1 MEGINA
7 KDHENIMR
15 AFRRFEELSS
25 IVKNKT
31 SIEEDS
37 MTREGMAKLADNYQ
51 KYKSLLSELEQCT
64 KAYVKKKKS
73 VQGVM
78 FKSIRK
84 MNTEVGKK
92 SYRRT

>member
-1 MEGINA
+1 
-7 KDHENIMR
+7 MR
-15 AFRRFEELSS
+15 AFCRFEELSS

-37 MTREGMAKLADNYQ
+37 ITREGIAKLAENYQ

-64 KAYVKKKKS
+64 KEYVKKKKS

-84 MNTEVGKK
+84 MNTEIGKTQ
-92 SYRRT
+92 YRKT

>member
-1 MEGINA
+1 MQGINA
-7 KDHENIMR
+7 KDHEYMMG

-25 IVKNKT
+25 VVKNNT
-31 SIEEDS
+31 SIEEDFRI
-37 MTREGMAKLADNYQ
+37 REGIAKLADNYQ

-64 KAYVKKKKS
+64 KAYVKQKKS

-84 MNTEVGKK
+84 MNTQLGKI
-92 SYRRT
+92 SYRKT